1 MIMFKESRNP
11 FQRFLA
17 EERTEKLQ
25 ARTDSNRKEFH
36 KLQVRRLASGEQ
48 ADTKRRGADL
58 HLLGDSGRGRQIA
71 RPPIRTRA
79 VVAFQRGNHLERD
92 PLGVRRARDHANL
105 HLLQLLALPPNG
117 VLVQVREGLLGQLA
131 SARVRL
137 EGARKGLA

>member
-48 ADTKRRGADL
+48 AVNQATVICIDASASMAKSELCLPELSDELGKEKRNTYAPPPL
-58 HLLGDSGRGRQIA
+58 P
-71 RPPIRTRA
+71 PPI
-79 VVAFQRGNHLERD
+79 
-92 PLGVRRARDHANL
+92 
-105 HLLQLLALPPNG
+105 LPPLSLFFFG
-117 VLVQVREGLLGQLA
+117 W
-131 SARVRL
+131 
-137 EGARKGLA
+137 KH